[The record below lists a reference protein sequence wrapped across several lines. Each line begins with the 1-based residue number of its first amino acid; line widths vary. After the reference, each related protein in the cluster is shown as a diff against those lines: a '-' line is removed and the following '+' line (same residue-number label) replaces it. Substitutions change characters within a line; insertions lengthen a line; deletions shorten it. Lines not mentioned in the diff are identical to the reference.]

1 MAILRRF
8 RCTRSRT
15 VTFSAE
21 PSSPGPPP
29 WRTSMKFAGGGAH
42 ESRRSWSSGSNVN
55 HASAFCEGDGC
66 GVSQRA
72 PGAAFE
78 PGNRGGKKEKKLRR
92 PRTDASRCFC
102 LLRRSRR
109 LRRESWTIAT
119 ALLRRTQESTPL
131 PTASI
136 QNDARSLM
144 ASDVFAEARA
154 RARGKSARRTAI
166 RPLLKRAVH
175 EALGGDE
182 DGARALGAS
191 ERRRTNPERRPSAA
205 YEKRPAL
212 VGRRMEKV

>member
-1 MAILRRF
+1 MADVDEIRGGESARVADVVVLRVERQP
-8 RCTRSRT
+8 RERVLR
-15 VTFSAE
+15 
-21 PSSPGPPP
+21 G
-29 WRTSMKFAGGGAH
+29 
-42 ESRRSWSSGSNVN
+42 RRMRG
-55 HASAFCEGDGC
+55 
-66 GVSQRA
+66 QRA

-78 PGNRGGKKEKKLRR
+78 PGNRGGKKKLRR

-144 ASDVFAEARA
+144 ASDVVRRGARTW
-154 RARGKSARRTAI
+154 GKSARRTAI

-205 YEKRPAL
+205 NEKRPAL